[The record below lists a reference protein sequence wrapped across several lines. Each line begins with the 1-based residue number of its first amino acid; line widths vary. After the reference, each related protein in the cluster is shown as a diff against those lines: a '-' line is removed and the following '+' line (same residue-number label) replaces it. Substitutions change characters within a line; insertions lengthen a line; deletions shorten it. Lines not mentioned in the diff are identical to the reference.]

1 MPHHVDPDDLA
12 LLALGE
18 DPDGVAAGH
27 VAACEQCQGEL
38 DALRAVVRQVRTLEP
53 EDTPVAPPP
62 RVWEAVVA
70 AFGSD
75 AVAPPRAVQPT
86 GRLVGRSRTLL
97 VAAAATLVGIVLG
110 AGLTAL
116 LTDNDDAGGRVVA
129 RTRLAALPDHSGSGV
144 ASVVG
149 TGSARVLELD
159 VTGLTRGS
167 GFYEV
172 WLLDADAQRLVSL
185 GLLDGSTGRFP
196 LPPQIDVA
204 RFPVVDVSLEP
215 ADGNPAHSGDSVVRG
230 TLTG

>member
-18 DPDGVAAGH
+18 QPDGVEAGH
-27 VAACEQCQGEL
+27 VAACEQCQDEL
-38 DALRAVVRQVRTLEP
+38 DALRAIVSQARTLEP

-70 AFGSD
+70 ELGSD
-75 AVAPPRAVQPT
+75 AGAQPRTEQPT

-116 LTDNDDAGGRVVA
+116 LTDNDDDGGRVVA

-172 WLLDADAQRLVSL
+172 WLLDADAKRLVSL

-196 LPPQIDVA
+196 LPPQVDVT

-230 TLTG
+230 TLIG

>member
-1 MPHHVDPDDLA
+1 MPRHIDPDDLS

-18 DPDGVAAGH
+18 HLEGVEEGH
-27 VAACEQCQGEL
+27 VVACQQCRDEL
-38 DALRAVVRQVRTLEP
+38 DALRGVVSQARTIEP

-62 RVWEAVVA
+62 RVWEAVA
-70 AFGSD
+70 AELSIRAG
-75 AVAPPRAVQPT
+75 AQPRAEQPT
-86 GRLVGRSRTLL
+86 GRLLGRSRTPLL
-97 VAAAATLVGIVLG
+97 AAAAALVGIVFG

-116 LTDNDDAGGRVVA
+116 IAGNDDDGGQVVA
-129 RTRLAALPDHSGSGV
+129 RTRLAALPDHSGSGE

-149 TGSARVLELD
+149 TGSARVLVLD
-159 VTGLTRGS
+159 VSGLTRGS

-196 LPPQIDVA
+196 LPPQVDVA
-204 RFPVVDVSLEP
+204 QFPVVDISLEP
-215 ADGNPAHSGDSVVRG
+215 VDGDPAHSGDSVVRG